1 MDGSMHIPGP
11 RAVYDARIADGSL
24 RPDEGQAEAVVW
36 LDDLFQALDGYDPN
50 ATRGFAGLFKKKMEA
65 PKGLYLWGG
74 VGRGKSMLMDLF
86 FDEAPL
92 AAKRRV
98 HFHAF
103 MAEIHDGL
111 QEARATGVKDPIQ
124 VVADSVVAE
133 ATLLCF
139 DELQITDIADA
150 MIVGRLFDK
159 LFAAGVV
166 VVTTSNRHPD
176 DLYKDGLNRKLFLP
190 FIDLIKER
198 LDVRELVSPTDH
210 RRRALEDRPLYFSP
224 LGEEATALMDRLWS
238 RLAGGRG
245 APLVL
250 RNKGREVILPRYLN
264 GVGRGTFEDLCAQA
278 YGPSDYLLI
287 ADNVAVLM
295 IDDIP
300 VLSRRRSNE
309 AKRFVTLI
317 DALYEAKKRL
327 ISSAAAEPESLY
339 EEGPGAFEFERTAS
353 RIIEMRRPDWGAPL
367 SDA

>member
-1 MDGSMHIPGP
+1 MHLPGP
-11 RAVYDARIADGSL
+11 RAVYDARIADGTL
-24 RPDEGQAEAVVW
+24 KPDAGQAEAVLW
-36 LDDLFQALDGYDPN
+36 LNDLHDALDGYDPN
-50 ATRGFAGLFKKKMEA
+50 ATRGFAGLFRKKMEA

-86 FDEAPL
+86 HDEAPL

-111 QEARATGVKDPIQ
+111 QEARATGARDPIQ
-124 VVADSVVAE
+124 IVADKVVAE

-159 LFAAGVV
+159 LFEAGVV

-190 FIDLIKER
+190 FIDLIKDR
-198 LDVRELVSPTDH
+198 LDVRELQSPTDH

-224 LGEEATALMDRLWS
+224 LGEEARALMDGMWD
-238 RLAGGRG
+238 RLARGRG

-250 RNKGREVILPRYLN
+250 RNKGREIKVPRYMN
-264 GVGRGTFEDLCAQA
+264 GVGRGSFEAFCAQP
-278 YGPSDYLLI
+278 YGPSDYLMI
-287 ADNVAVLM
+287 ADAVAVLM
-295 IDDIP
+295 IDDVP
-300 VLSRRRSNE
+300 VLSRRRANE
-309 AKRFVTLI
+309 AKRFVTLV
-317 DALYEAKKRL
+317 DALYEARKRL
-327 ISSAAAEPESLY
+327 VCSAEAEPEALY

-353 RIIEMRRPDWGAPL
+353 RLIEMRRPDWGAPL
-367 SDA
+367 GEDEG